1 MDEMKV
7 INLHK
12 RCNKKA
18 RKAPQLKKAPKSP
31 KSDKPKKT
39 PESPEFIDISS
50 KEEQRPKKASNHEE
64 RTTTKAVKKVKK
76 TPQPEKAPKSP
87 GLTDDLLPL
96 LWWVE
101 KKEVFIRGP
110 YEGYK
115 LSYGAT
121 HDSTYLKRVL
131 KMSVQDMYT

>member
-76 TPQPEKAPKSP
+76 TPQPEKAPN
-87 GLTDDLLPL
+87 LTEFIRNLIKHKTM
-96 LWWVE
+96 E